1 MKQVRIVKKFS
12 KYCRYIICD
21 LVSIVFMM
29 YLSLGIFN
37 FFWGYGFFHTEYI
50 KSITAFLPLTIAIVG
65 FTYLIF
71 GLYNKLWKYFGT
83 TELISILAAN
93 IVSGGLLL
101 LAHFIFKLFN
111 IQYLF
116 SLQIILFTVF
126 MAFSSFFIRV
136 IPRLYQNMINFKNN
150 PVSDDENT
158 MIIGAGIACDMFL
171 HELSIKGEKGNIKC
185 IIDDNTEKHG
195 LRSHG
200 IPIIGGRECIK
211 DAVNKYGIKRIV
223 FAIPSINDDEKYEIL
238 RICKSCCSNV
248 KSLPDIS
255 GIVNG
260 VISITSLTEIDPEI
274 LLGRDPIHAD
284 IDKIADCVNGK
295 VVLVTG
301 GGGSIGSE
309 LCRQIARQ
317 SPKALVIVD
326 IYENNAY
333 EIQQELFRKI
343 PSLDLTVEIAS
354 VRDYNRLEHIFKKHR
369 PDLVFH
375 AAAHKHVPLMES
387 SPIEAVKN
395 NVFGTLNTAKA
406 ASESEVQK
414 FVLISTDKAVNPTN
428 IMGATKRICE
438 MIIQTY
444 NKKSKTEFVA
454 VRFGNVLGS
463 NGSVIPLFLNQIKN
477 GGPVTVT
484 HAEIIRYFMTI
495 PEAVSLVLQAAHSAN
510 GGEIYVLNMGNPV
523 KILKLA
529 ENLIK
534 LCGYVP
540 YKDIEIK
547 FTGLRPGE
555 KLYEEL
561 LMAEEGLTQ
570 TDNSMIFIGKSIE
583 MDEDKFEHQLNELHN
598 SMHDEN
604 TDIKKLVSE
613 IVTTYRY
620 AK

>member
-1 MKQVRIVKKFS
+1 MKKISAFLNCC
-12 KYCRYIICD
+12 KYIACD
-21 LVSIVFMM
+21 LVSVVIMM
-29 YLSLGIFN
+29 YLSLGIYN
-37 FFWGYGFFHTEYI
+37 FFWGLGFFYTKYLSLFT
-50 KSITAFLPLTIAIVG
+50 KFLPLTIAIVG
-65 FTYLIF
+65 ISYLIF

-83 TELISILAAN
+83 TEIISIIAAN

-116 SLQIILFTVF
+116 TLQIIIFSIF
-126 MAFSSFFIRV
+126 MTCASFLVRV
-136 IPRLYQNMINFKNN
+136 IPRLYLNMINFKRN
-150 PVSDDENT
+150 SSYEEENT
-158 MIIGAGIACDMFL
+158 MVIGAGSACDMFL
-171 HELSIKGEKGNIKC
+171 HELSVKGEKGSIKC
-185 IIDDNTEKHG
+185 IIDDDPHKHG
-195 LRSHG
+195 LTSHG
-200 IPIIGGRECIK
+200 VPIVGGREYIK
-211 DAVNKYGIKRIV
+211 QAVEKYDIKRII
-223 FAIPSINDDEKYEIL
+223 FAIPSISDDDKYEIL
-238 RICKSCCSNV
+238 RHCKNCCSNV
-248 KSLPDIS
+248 KSIPDMS
-255 GIVNG
+255 SIVNG
-260 VISITSLTEIDPEI
+260 VISITSLTEIDPEM

-284 IDKIADCVNGK
+284 IDKIAACVNGK

-309 LCRQIARQ
+309 LCRQIARY
-317 SPKALVIVD
+317 SPKALIILD

-333 EIQQELFRKI
+333 EIQQELFRKM
-343 PSLDLTVEIAS
+343 PDLDLYVEIAS
-354 VRDYNRLEHIFKKHR
+354 VRDEKRLEYIFNKYK
-369 PDLVFH
+369 PELVFH

-395 NVFGTLNTAKA
+395 NVFGTLNTVKA
-406 ASESEVQK
+406 SHASGVKK

-438 MIIQTY
+438 MIVQSY
-444 NKKSKTEFVA
+444 NKKSDTEFVA

-495 PEAVSLVLQAAHSAN
+495 PEAVSLVLQAANSAK
-510 GGEIYVLNMGNPV
+510 GGEIYVLNMGSPV

-583 MDEDKFEHQLNELHN
+583 MDEEKFSNQLDELHKLIG
-598 SMHDEN
+598 DESS
-604 TDIKKLVSE
+604 DIKQYVSE

-620 AK
+620 VK

>member
-1 MKQVRIVKKFS
+1 MKKLS
-12 KYCRYIICD
+12 NCMKYCKYIICD
-21 LVSIVFMM
+21 LVSIVLMM
-29 YLSLGIFN
+29 YLSLGIYN
-37 FFWGYGFFHTEYI
+37 FSWGIDFFDDQYI
-50 KSITAFLPLTIAIVG
+50 KAITLFLPLTIAIVEIA
-65 FTYLIF
+65 YVVF

-83 TELISILAAN
+83 TELISIIAAN

-116 SLQIILFTVF
+116 TLQIILFSIF
-126 MAFSSFFIRV
+126 MTFASFVIRV
-136 IPRLYQNMINFKNN
+136 IPRLYQNAMNFKNYS
-150 PVSDDENT
+150 PEDEENT
-158 MIIGAGIACDMFL
+158 MIIGAGSASDMLL
-171 HELSIKGEKGNIKC
+171 HELSVKGEKGSIKC
-185 IIDDNTEKHG
+185 IIDDDVNKHG
-195 LRSHG
+195 FTSHG
-200 IPIIGGRECIK
+200 IPIVGGRDHIK
-211 DAVNKYGIKRIV
+211 TAVEKYQIKKIV
-223 FAIPSINDDEKYEIL
+223 FAIPSICDDEKYEIL

-248 KSLPDIS
+248 KSIPDIHS
-255 GIVNG
+255 IVNG
-260 VISITSLTEIDPEI
+260 VISITSLTEIDPEM
-274 LLGRDPIHAD
+274 LLERDPIRAD
-284 IDKIADCVNGK
+284 IDKIAACVNGK
-295 VVLVTG
+295 TVLVTG

-309 LCRQIARQ
+309 LCRQIARYL
-317 SPKALVIVD
+317 PKALIIVD

-333 EIQQELFRKI
+333 DIQQELLRKF
-343 PSLDLTVEIAS
+343 PELNLSVEIAS
-354 VRDYNRLEHIFKKHR
+354 VRDYKRLEFIFDKYR
-369 PDLVFH
+369 PNLVFH

-395 NVFGTLNTAKA
+395 NVFGTLNTVKVAC
-406 ASESEVQK
+406 ASGVQK

-444 NKKSKTEFVA
+444 NKKSNTEFVA

-463 NGSVIPLFLNQIKN
+463 NGSVIPLFLSQIKN

-495 PEAVSLVLQAAHSAN
+495 PEAVSLVLQAANSAK
-510 GGEIYVLNMGNPV
+510 GGEIYVLNMGSPV

-534 LCGYVP
+534 LCGYIP

-583 MDEDKFEHQLNELHN
+583 MDEEKFECQLSELHELTG
-598 SMHDEN
+598 DEN
-604 TDIKKLVSE
+604 SDVKKLVAE
-613 IVTTYRY
+613 IVATYRY
-620 AK
+620 TK

>member
-1 MKQVRIVKKFS
+1 MEKVS
-12 KYCRYIICD
+12 KYYKYLKYVICD
-21 LVSIVFMM
+21 IVSIVIMM
-29 YLSLGIFN
+29 YVSLGAYN
-37 FFWGYGFFHTEYI
+37 FFWGHGFFYSQYV
-50 KSITAFLPLTIAIVG
+50 KSVTLFLPVTVLIVELS
-65 FTYLIF
+65 YLVF

-83 TELISILAAN
+83 TELISIIAAN

-101 LAHFIFKLFN
+101 LTHFIFKLFN

-116 SLQIILFTVF
+116 SLQIIFFAIF
-126 MAFSSFFIRV
+126 MTFASFIIRV
-136 IPRLYQNMINFKNN
+136 IPRIYQDMINFKKN
-150 PVSDDENT
+150 PATDDENT
-158 MIIGAGIACDMFL
+158 MIVGAGAACDMFL
-171 HELSIKGEKGNIKC
+171 HELSRNGEKVNIKC
-185 IIDDNTEKHG
+185 IIDDNPDKHG
-195 LRSHG
+195 MRSHG
-200 IPIIGGRECIK
+200 IQVVGDRSYIK
-211 DAVNKYGIKRIV
+211 EAVEKYDIKRII
-223 FAIPSINDDEKYEIL
+223 FAIPSISDDEKYEIL

-248 KSLPDIS
+248 KSLPDIK

-260 VISITSLTEIDPEI
+260 VISITSLTEIDPEL

-284 IDKIADCVNGK
+284 IDKIAQCVSGK
-295 VVLVTG
+295 TVLVTG

-309 LCRQIARQ
+309 LCRQIARHT
-317 SPKALVIVD
+317 PKSLIIVD

-333 EIQQELFRKI
+333 DIQQELLRKV
-343 PSLDLTVEIAS
+343 PGLDLYVEIAS
-354 VRDYNRLEHIFKKHR
+354 VRDAKRINFIFEKYR

-395 NVFGTLNTAKA
+395 NVFGTFNTVKA
-406 ASESEVQK
+406 ACSASVNK

-438 MIIQTY
+438 MIVQTY
-444 NKKSKTEFVA
+444 NKRSNTEFVA

-463 NGSVIPLFLNQIKN
+463 NGSVIPLFLSQIRN

-495 PEAVSLVLQAAHSAN
+495 PEAVSLVLQAANSAR

-561 LMAEEGLTQ
+561 LMAEEGLTK
-570 TDNSMIFIGKSIE
+570 TDNSMIFIGKTID
-583 MDEDKFEHQLNELHN
+583 MDESKFENQLNELYALTA
-598 SMHDEN
+598 DEGS
-604 TDIKKLVSE
+604 DIKKAVAE
-613 IVTTYRY
+613 IVTTYKY
-620 AK
+620 VK

>member
-1 MKQVRIVKKFS
+1 MEKLSKYS
-12 KYCRYIICD
+12 KYCKYVICD
-21 LVSIVFMM
+21 LVSIVIMM
-29 YLSLGIFN
+29 YLSLGLYN
-37 FFWGYGFFHTEYI
+37 FFWGHGFFYTEYI
-50 KSITAFLPLTIAIVG
+50 KSFTVFLPLTIIIVELS
-65 FTYLIF
+65 YLIF

-83 TELISILAAN
+83 TELIAIIAAN
-93 IVSGGLLL
+93 IVAGGMLLL
-101 LAHFIFKLFN
+101 VHFILKLFDL
-111 IQYLF
+111 QYLF
-116 SLQIILFTVF
+116 TLQIIFFAIF
-126 MAFSSFFIRV
+126 MTFASFIIRV
-136 IPRLYQNMINFKNN
+136 IPRLYQDMINIKMN
-150 PVSDDENT
+150 PAAENENT

-200 IPIIGGRECIK
+200 IPIVGDRNYIK
-211 DAVNKYGIKRIV
+211 EAVEKYGIKRIV
-223 FAIPSINDDEKYEIL
+223 FAIPSISDDEKYEIL

-260 VISITSLTEIDPEI
+260 IISITSLTEIDPEL

-284 IDKIADCVNGK
+284 IDKIAQCVSNK

-309 LCRQIARQ
+309 LCRQIARH
-317 SPKALVIVD
+317 SPKALIIVD

-333 EIQQELFRKI
+333 DIQQELLRKI
-343 PSLDLTVEIAS
+343 PNLNLSVEIAS
-354 VRDYNRLEHIFKKHR
+354 VRDIKRLNYIFEKYK
-369 PDLVFH
+369 PSLVFH

-395 NVFGTLNTAKA
+395 NVFGTLNTVKA
-406 ASESEVQK
+406 ACASGVEK

-438 MIIQTY
+438 MIVQTY
-444 NKKSKTEFVA
+444 NKKSNTEFVA

-495 PEAVSLVLQAAHSAN
+495 PEAVSLVLQAANSAK

-570 TDNSMIFIGKSIE
+570 TDNSMIFIGQTIE
-583 MDEDKFEHQLNELHN
+583 MDEEKFDNQLQELYEITR
-598 SMHDEN
+598 DEGA
-604 TDIKKLVSE
+604 DVKKAVSE
-613 IVTTYRY
+613 IVTTYHY
-620 AK
+620 GK